1 MSYDSGDGDRGERL
15 STLLDAAAMVTGEHD
30 RDTVLHRIVQ
40 GASTVTR
47 ARYAALAVFDD
58 AGDVTAFVHHGVDD
72 GTAEAIGRPPKGR
85 GLLGATVT
93 AAGPVRVDEIGRDPR
108 SVGFPPGHPQMVSYL
123 GAPIGR
129 GGRQFGNLYLT
140 DSRRPG
146 GFDSEDEA
154 LVMSFAAFAACA
166 IENAELLSLERHH
179 AEAVALNAQLEAQ
192 QRYRREVF
200 AAAIAAQEAE
210 RARVARD
217 LHDDIGQAL
226 TSVLL
231 WLRLVEAGDS
241 TSSEPRTLL
250 AGVEELRALVTDAL
264 QRTRR
269 LAFDLR
275 PTVLDDVGLAPAI
288 TRLAADLSERSSVAI
303 DTIVDS
309 TVEQVDLSNEVATVA
324 YRVVQ
329 ESLTNIVRHAHAT
342 AASVAVTLRSGQLR
356 AIVED
361 DGVGFDPSAAT
372 SSLGVRGMIERAELA
387 GGSLLVDSR
396 PGSGTTVVLEV
407 PVG

>member
-1 MSYDSGDGDRGERL
+1 MSYGLGEVAPRGRL
-15 STLLDAAAMVTGEHD
+15 STLLDAAEMVTGEHD

-40 GASTVTR
+40 GAATVTQ
-47 ARYAALAVFDD
+47 AHYAALAVFDD
-58 AGDVTAFVHHGVDD
+58 AGVVTSFVHHGIDD
-72 GTAEAIGRPPKGR
+72 GTVEAIGAPPSGR
-85 GLLGATVT
+85 GLLGATLT
-93 AAGPVRVDEIGRDPR
+93 AGAPVRVDEIDRDPR
-108 SVGFPPGHPQMVSYL
+108 SVGYPPGHPHMTSYL

-129 GGRQFGNLYLT
+129 GGRHFGNLYLT
-140 DSRRPG
+140 DSERPE

-154 LVMSFAAFAACA
+154 LVMAFAAFAACA
-166 IENAELLSLERHH
+166 VENAELLELERQRTQ
-179 AEAVALNAQLEAQ
+179 AIASNARLEAQ
-192 QRYRREVF
+192 QQSRREVL
-200 AAAIAAQEAE
+200 AATIAAQEAE

-231 WLRLVEAGDS
+231 WLRLVEDGESMSS
-241 TSSEPRTLL
+241 THEPHL

-288 TRLAADLSERSSVAI
+288 SRLAADLSERASVVI

-309 TVEQVDLSNEVATVA
+309 GVEQAVLSREVSTVV

-329 ESLTNIVRHAHAT
+329 EALTNIVRHADAT
-342 AASVAVTLRSGQLR
+342 SASVAVTLRGGRLR
-356 AIVED
+356 AVVED
-361 DGVGFDPSAAT
+361 DGVGFVASGST
-372 SSLGVRGMIERAELA
+372 SSLGVRGMIERAELV
-387 GGSLLVDSR
+387 GGSLSVESR
-396 PGSGTTVVLEV
+396 AGSGTTVVLEV

>member
-1 MSYDSGDGDRGERL
+1 MSYSAENRAERL
-15 STLLDAAAMVTGEHD
+15 SALLTAAVMVTGEHD
-30 RDTVLHRIVQ
+30 FDTVLQHIVE
-40 GASTVTR
+40 GALTVTR
-47 ARYAALAVFDD
+47 ARFAALAVFNDM
-58 AGDVTAFVHHGVDD
+58 GDVSSFVCRGFDEETV
-72 GTAEAIGRPPKGR
+72 ARIGHLPTGR
-85 GLLGATVT
+85 GLLGAAVT

-108 SVGFPPGHPQMVSYL
+108 SVGFPPGHPPMASFL

-140 DSRRPG
+140 DSPRPG

-166 IENAELLSLERHH
+166 IETADLLALERGQ
-179 AEAVALNAQLEAQ
+179 AEAVASHVQLEAE
-192 QRYRREVF
+192 QRSRREVM
-200 AAAIAAQEAE
+200 AATIAAQEAE

-231 WLRLVEAGDS
+231 WLRLVEVGDS
-241 TSSEPRTLL
+241 TSSEPGTLL

-288 TRLAADLSERSSVAI
+288 TRLAADLSERSSVGI
-303 DTIVDS
+303 DTVVDAS
-309 TVEQVDLSNEVATVA
+309 VRHADLSSEVATVV

-329 ESLTNIVRHAHAT
+329 EGLTNIVRHSRART
-342 AASVAVTLRSGQLR
+342 ASVAVTLRGGQLR
-356 AIVED
+356 AVVED
-361 DGVGFDPSAAT
+361 DGVGFDPSEAT

-387 GGSLLVDSR
+387 GGTLLIDSS
-396 PGSGTTVVLEV
+396 PESGTTVVLEV

>member
-1 MSYDSGDGDRGERL
+1 MSYDVGEVDRDGRL
-15 STLLDAAAMVTGEHD
+15 SALLDAAAMVTGEHD
-30 RDTVLHRIVQ
+30 PDTVLRRIVQ

-58 AGDVTAFVHHGVDD
+58 VGDVTAFVHHGVDD
-72 GTAEAIGRPPKGR
+72 VTAETIGLPPSGR

-93 AAGPVRVDEIGRDPR
+93 AAGPVRVEQIGRDFR
-108 SVGFPPGHPQMVSYL
+108 SVGFPPGHPPMVSYL

-129 GGRQFGNLYLT
+129 GGRHFGNLYLT
-140 DSRRPG
+140 DSQHPG

-166 IENAELLSLERHH
+166 IENAELLALERQH
-179 AEAVALNAQLEAQ
+179 AEAVASNVELHAQ
-192 QRYRREVF
+192 QRSRREVL
-200 AAAIAAQEAE
+200 AATIAAQEAE

-231 WLRLVEAGDS
+231 WLRLVGHGDG
-241 TSSEPRTLL
+241 TSSNPGALL

-264 QRTRR
+264 HRTRR

-288 TRLAADLSERSSVAI
+288 TRLAADLSERSAVAI

-309 TVEQVDLSNEVATVA
+309 SVEQVVLSSEASTVV

-329 ESLTNIVRHAHAT
+329 EALTNVVRHAHAT
-342 AASVAVTLRSGQLR
+342 SASVVVTVRSGQLR
-356 AIVED
+356 AVVED
-361 DGVGFDPSAAT
+361 DGVGFDPSATT
-372 SSLGVRGMIERAELA
+372 SSLGVRGMIERAELV

-396 PGSGTTVVLEV
+396 AGLGTTIVLEV
-407 PVG
+407 AVG

>member
-1 MSYDSGDGDRGERL
+1 MSYDSGHGDRGERL

-30 RDTVLHRIVQ
+30 LDTVLHRIVQ
-40 GASTVTR
+40 GASMVTH

-58 AGDVTAFVHHGVDD
+58 AGDVTSFVHHGVDD
-72 GTAEAIGRPPKGR
+72 GTVEAIGRPPRGR

-93 AAGPVRVDEIGRDPR
+93 AAGPVRVDDIGRDPR
-108 SVGFPPGHPQMVSYL
+108 SVGFPSGHPRMVSYL
-123 GAPIGR
+123 GAPVGR
-129 GGRQFGNLYLT
+129 GGRQLGNLYLT
-140 DSRRPG
+140 DSRRRG

-154 LVMSFAAFAACA
+154 LVMSFAAFAAGA
-166 IENAELLSLERHH
+166 IENAELLALERHH
-179 AEAVALNAQLEAQ
+179 AETVASNVQLEAQ
-192 QRYRREVF
+192 QRSRREEL
-200 AAAIAAQEAE
+200 AATIAAQEAE

-303 DTIVDS
+303 DAIVDS
-309 TVEQVDLSNEVATVA
+309 AVEQVDLSNEVATVV
-324 YRVVQ
+324 YRVD
-329 ESLTNIVRHAHAT
+329 RK
-342 AASVAVTLRSGQLR
+342 SVV
-356 AIVED
+356 
-361 DGVGFDPSAAT
+361 
-372 SSLGVRGMIERAELA
+372 
-387 GGSLLVDSR
+387 
-396 PGSGTTVVLEV
+396 
-407 PVG
+407 